1 MSNNLAHS
9 ETCES
14 PKRYQNQ
21 YNTSNKDMPDSDYF
35 EGLTWTVEA
44 KVKYKNIPYFV
55 RTRARQRIEQM
66 AQASGSDTITAEI
79 VEKARVEFG
88 Q

>member
-1 MSNNLAHS
+1 MQNS
-9 ETCES
+9 E
-14 PKRYQNQ
+14 
-21 YNTSNKDMPDSDYF
+21 DF
-35 EGLTWTVEA
+35 ENLTWTNDA

-55 RTRARQRIEQM
+55 RSKARQRIEQL
-66 AQASGSDTITAEI
+66 AVASGSDTITAEI

>member
-1 MSNNLAHS
+1 
-9 ETCES
+9 
-14 PKRYQNQ
+14 
-21 YNTSNKDMPDSDYF
+21 MPNSDYA
-35 EGLTWTVEA
+35 EELTWTAEA

-55 RTRARQRIEQM
+55 RTQARQRIEQL
-66 AQASGSDTITAEI
+66 ALASGSDTITAEI

>member
-1 MSNNLAHS
+1 MQ
-9 ETCES
+9 
-14 PKRYQNQ
+14 K
-21 YNTSNKDMPDSDYF
+21 SDYD
-35 EGLTWTVEA
+35 EGLTWTAEA

-55 RTRARQRIEQM
+55 RSQARQRIEQL
-66 AQASGSDTITAEI
+66 AQSAGSDTITAEI